1 MIFLRLFFSFF
12 VLVGMSYASVGH
24 IVLKKGDVN
33 IVRNQQKIIAYNDS
47 EIFKED
53 IIETLQNS
61 KVQVRF
67 LDDTVI
73 TLGANST
80 LNVQEYV
87 APTQSNNPK
96 AKFGFSKGTFKT
108 ITGKIGKIAPQNFT
122 LQTKTAT
129 IGIRGTIVV
138 GALGDSGDEIGCLQG
153 SIEVKPLG
161 GGEGV
166 VVGAGERTFVGN
178 DGSAP
183 QEPSAMEGGGVGEQS
198 GSGAT
203 SDNPPSE
210 GEGGTQDDGTQEG
223 GTGDDNPSDGA
234 QDSADGATQSN
245 LQETATKDVIEKVQS
260 NGCGAGY
267 VGTSPNCQPINT
279 SYALPAYWS
288 ANLQAASTP
297 EQKTLQGYVTGSYF
311 MSGETIF
318 MANGNF
324 FIVLDGNSETIPVI
338 AASRINFIDTDYAID
353 MTKITNSNETFTYN
367 SINSFSV
374 QNFDSGNNAWFQSE
388 NTVVNEYVSWGYWQY
403 DENNQ
408 NSLLDGLNF
417 WVGGVD
423 PDGAKNYVANST
435 ATYTYTGKSIGYVYD
450 SVADSYVGIDPTN
463 NNIVS
468 LTFDF
473 GAQNPLS
480 SSSYIQFQTNAATP
494 EVWKL
499 DGLTQQSFANGTF
512 SATSPVYINGQEA
525 VEHLSNV
532 SGAFYGDEAQAVGGS
547 FKATA
552 PDKTAI
558 GVFKAVR

>member
-1 MIFLRLFFSFF
+1 
-12 VLVGMSYASVGH
+12 
-24 IVLKKGDVN
+24 
-33 IVRNQQKIIAYNDS
+33 VRNQQKIIAYNDS

-87 APTQSNNPK
+87 APTQSSSPK

-166 VVGAGERTFVGN
+166 VVGAGERTFVGS

-183 QEPSAMEGGGVGEQS
+183 QEPSAMEGGDVGQED
-198 GSGAT
+198 GAGAT

-210 GEGGTQDDGTQEG
+210 GEGGTQDEGTQEG

-245 LQETATKDVIEKVQS
+245 LQETTTKDVIEKVQS

-267 VGTSPNCQPINT
+267 IGTSPNCQPINT
-279 SYALPAYWS
+279 SYALPAYWT
-288 ANLQAASTP
+288 ANLQAASTTFALVAGGP
-297 EQKTLQGYVTGSYF
+297 VLTGYATSNTDGYGFKTDGSF
-311 MSGETIF
+311 ILKIGQ
-318 MANGNF
+318 NGDSLLAGSQAD
-324 FIVLDGNSETIPVI
+324 LDGGP
-338 AASRINFIDTDYAID
+338 
-353 MTKITNSNETFTYN
+353 
-367 SINSFSV
+367 SFSFEFSS
-374 QNFDSGNNAWFQSE
+374 NPSNMTYKNINEFSTLGGFENPNTNGWIQSE
-388 NTVVNEYVSWGYWQY
+388 NTVTNEYVSWGYWQV
-403 DENNQ
+403 DTA
-408 NSLLDGLNF
+408 GTPKPILNF
-417 WVGGVD
+417 WVAGTNPTQSPPGS
-423 PDGAKNYVANST
+423 GT
-435 ATYTYTGKSIGYVYD
+435 TYTYTGKSIGYVYD
-450 SVADSYVGIDPTN
+450 NSSNSYIGIDAVN
-463 NNIVS
+463 NNVVS

-499 DGLTQQSFANGTF
+499 DGLTQQSFGNGTF
-512 SATSPVYINGQEA
+512 SAVGPVYINGQEA
-525 VEHLSNV
+525 VEHLSHVN
-532 SGAFYGDEAQAVGGS
+532 GTFYGDTAQAVGGS
-547 FKATA
+547 FQATA

-558 GVFKAVR
+558 GVFKAVK

>member
-1 MIFLRLFFSFF
+1 M
-12 VLVGMSYASVGH
+12 
-24 IVLKKGDVN
+24 
-33 IVRNQQKIIAYNDS
+33 RNQQKIIAYNDS
-47 EIFKED
+47 EIFQED

-87 APTQSNNPK
+87 APTQSSSPK

-166 VVGAGERTFVGN
+166 VVGAGERTFVGS

-183 QEPSAMEGGGVGEQS
+183 QEPSAMEGGDVGQED
-198 GSGAT
+198 GAGAT

-210 GEGGTQDDGTQEG
+210 GEGGTQDEGTQEG

-245 LQETATKDVIEKVQS
+245 LQETTTKDVIEKVQS

-267 VGTSPNCQPINT
+267 IGTSPNCQPINT
-279 SYALPAYWS
+279 SYALPAYWT
-288 ANLQAASTP
+288 ANLQAASTTFALVAGGP
-297 EQKTLQGYVTGSYF
+297 VLTGYATSNTDGYGFKTDGSFRLEIDNSGNGIVAGSEIQLDSGQKVNLTKSVDADTMTYK
-311 MSGETIF
+311 
-318 MANGNF
+318 N
-324 FIVLDGNSETIPVI
+324 
-338 AASRINFIDTDYAID
+338 IN
-353 MTKITNSNETFTYN
+353 E
-367 SINSFSV
+367 FSV
-374 QNFDSGNNAWFQSE
+374 QNFDGLNGWIQSE
-388 NTVVNEYVSWGYWQY
+388 NTVTNEYVSWGYWQV
-403 DENNQ
+403 DAA
-408 NSLLDGLNF
+408 GTPKPILNF
-417 WVGGVD
+417 WVGGINPVTD
-423 PDGAKNYVANST
+423 IASLNLTSNP
-435 ATYTYTGKSIGYVYD
+435 YTYTGKSIGYVYD

-473 GAQNPLS
+473 GSGTPLD

-532 SGAFYGDEAQAVGGS
+532 SGAFYGDQAQAVGGS
-547 FKATA
+547 FQATA

>member
-1 MIFLRLFFSFF
+1 
-12 VLVGMSYASVGH
+12 
-24 IVLKKGDVN
+24 
-33 IVRNQQKIIAYNDS
+33 VRNQQKIIAYNDS

-87 APTQSNNPK
+87 APTQSSSPK

-166 VVGAGERTFVGN
+166 VVGAGERTFVGS

-183 QEPSAMEGGGVGEQS
+183 QEPSAMEGGDVGQED
-198 GSGAT
+198 GAGAT

-210 GEGGTQDDGTQEG
+210 GEGGTQDEGTQEG

-245 LQETATKDVIEKVQS
+245 LQETTTKDVIEKVQS

-267 VGTSPNCQPINT
+267 IGTSPNCQPINT
-279 SYALPAYWS
+279 SYALPAYWT
-288 ANLQAASTP
+288 ANLQAASTTFALVAGGP
-297 EQKTLQGYVTGSYF
+297 VLTGYATSNTDGYGFKTDGSFRLEIDNSGNGIVAGSEIQLDSGQKVNLTKSVDADTMTYK
-311 MSGETIF
+311 
-318 MANGNF
+318 N
-324 FIVLDGNSETIPVI
+324 
-338 AASRINFIDTDYAID
+338 IN
-353 MTKITNSNETFTYN
+353 E
-367 SINSFSV
+367 FSV
-374 QNFDSGNNAWFQSE
+374 QNFDGLNGWIQSE
-388 NTVVNEYVSWGYWQY
+388 NTVTNEYVSWGYWQV
-403 DENNQ
+403 DAA
-408 NSLLDGLNF
+408 GTPKPILNF
-417 WVGGVD
+417 WVAGTNPTLSPPTSG
-423 PDGAKNYVANST
+423 
-435 ATYTYTGKSIGYVYD
+435 TYTYTGKSIGYVYD
-450 SVADSYVGIDPTN
+450 SSSNSYIGIDAVN

-473 GAQNPLS
+473 GSGTPLD

-499 DGLTQQSFANGTF
+499 DNLSGGLDGSVFVGSTTDVLIDGQTSLNNPTAN
-512 SATSPVYINGQEA
+512 IKGQ
-525 VEHLSNV
+525 
-532 SGAFYGDEAQAVGGS
+532 FYGNNAEAVGGS
-547 FKATA
+547 FKAIVG
-552 PDKTAI
+552 DKTAI
-558 GVFKAVR
+558 GVFKAVK

>member
-1 MIFLRLFFSFF
+1 MIFLRLFFLFF
-12 VLVGMSYASVGH
+12 VLVGISYASVGH

-33 IVRNQQKIIAYNDS
+33 ILRNQQKIIAYNDS

-87 APTQSNNPK
+87 APTQSNSPK

-166 VVGAGERTFVGN
+166 VVGAGERTFVGS

-223 GTGDDNPSDGA
+223 GTGDNPSDGA
-234 QDSADGATQSN
+234 QESADGATQSN
-245 LQETATKDVIEKVQS
+245 LQETATQDVIEKVQS

-288 ANLQAASTP
+288 ANLQAASTTFSP
-297 EQKTLQGYVTGSYF
+297 VAGGPVLTGYATSNTDGYGFKTDGSFTLEIANSGNEIIEGSEIQLDSGQKVNLTKS
-311 MSGETIF
+311 
-318 MANGNF
+318 
-324 FIVLDGNSETIPVI
+324 LDADTMTYKD
-338 AASRINFIDTDYAID
+338 INR
-353 MTKITNSNETFTYN
+353 
-367 SINSFSV
+367 FSV
-374 QNFDSGNNAWFQSE
+374 QNFDEATGWIQSE
-388 NTVVNEYVSWGYWQY
+388 NTVTNEYVSWGYWQV
-403 DENNQ
+403 DAAGTPK
-408 NSLLDGLNF
+408 SILNF
-417 WVGGVD
+417 WVGGIDVQ
-423 PDGAKNYVANST
+423 GAKNYLMENSN
-435 ATYTYTGKSIGYVYD
+435 TYTYTGKSIGYVYD

-499 DGLTQQSFANGTF
+499 DGLTQQSFGNGTF
-512 SATSPVYINGQEA
+512 SAVGPVYINGQEA
-525 VEHLSNV
+525 VEHLSHVN
-532 SGAFYGDEAQAVGGS
+532 GTFYGDTAQAVGGS
-547 FKATA
+547 FQATA

-558 GVFKAVR
+558 GVFKAVK